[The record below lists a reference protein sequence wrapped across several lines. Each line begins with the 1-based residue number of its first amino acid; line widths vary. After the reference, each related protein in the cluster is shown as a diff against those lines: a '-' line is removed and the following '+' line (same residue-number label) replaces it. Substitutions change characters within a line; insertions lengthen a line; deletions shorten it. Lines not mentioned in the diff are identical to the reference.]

1 MTVFPFTAYRDAV
14 VALSELRR
22 NSVETEVL
30 DFECDPDDPGMV
42 RISVRFFGRCEK
54 SAFEDGT
61 ARQEGGEQTFKGEIV
76 DVDVALGTV
85 LIKAVDSTMPDPS
98 LRLILEPADYLR
110 KLREFAEQCAV
121 EQNEGN
127 EARYVGLRDELLHGG
142 RRSAGGDDGHDEI
155 QCPEYLRAA
164 QHQAVLMAMR
174 KKLSFVWGPPGT
186 GKSYTLGHI
195 AASFIEKGKRVLL
208 ISNTNAAVDVA
219 TFAIDDACTRCS
231 RPLKAGDLI
240 RYARVLARPDGYKD
254 RPHLLEFTKL
264 LQRFAIRERELAEK
278 VRELREGLAG
288 LPAGSDAASKLN
300 FDLAAVLVESKSIGD
315 ERRRQIA
322 QLLHNAK
329 IVTATL
335 TSAMY
340 NGFVASGS
348 FDVILVDEASVMS
361 LAVWP
366 YLLHRFRPDGVRPKF
381 VIAGDPM
388 QLLPVVGGPLDEQ
401 SAHWFENNIYTSLGM
416 IGYAEIRP
424 YMDAGAVTLLT
435 EQTRMRAEICR
446 VVSDQFY
453 DGKLAGDRTDETRP
467 WSPDS
472 GIPNGQIVL
481 LDPGGIQQYS
491 PRSRFAHGA
500 IKNTNVGSALMVEKL
515 IRRMAVEAPVLGD
528 PLEVLV
534 ISPFANQVRYLYD
547 RRLKALAHLGNL
559 RIETTTVHRSQG
571 SEADVVFFDLVDA
584 SAWFLNNPD
593 AYHLWCVA
601 CSRAR
606 RQLFVL
612 GGRDAVRGG
621 EYSGPLFE
629 AYEFSR
635 SV

>member
-14 VALSELRR
+14 VALSKIRR
-22 NSVETEVL
+22 NSAEAEVL
-30 DFECDPDDPGMV
+30 DFECDPDDPSMV

-54 SAFEDGT
+54 SALEDGT
-61 ARQEGGEQTFKGEIV
+61 ARQVGGERAFKGEIV
-76 DVDVALGTV
+76 DVDIALGTV

-98 LRLILEPADYLR
+98 LRLILEPADYLK
-110 KLREFAEQCAV
+110 KLCEFAEQCAA

-127 EARYVGLRDELLHGG
+127 EARYVGLRDELLQGG
-142 RRSAGGDDGHDEI
+142 RRSTGGDEI
-155 QCPEYLRAA
+155 PRPEYLRAA
-164 QHQAVLMAMR
+164 QHQAVIMAVR
-174 KKLSFVWGPPGT
+174 KEFSFVWGPPGT

-195 AASFIEKGKRVLL
+195 AASFIEQGKRVLL

-264 LQRFAIRERELAEK
+264 LQRFAIRERELVEK
-278 VRELREGLAG
+278 ARELREGLAG

-315 ERRRQIA
+315 ERRKQIA
-322 QLLHNAK
+322 QLLHDAK

-340 NGFVASGS
+340 NGFVSSGS

-366 YLLHRFRPDGVRPKF
+366 YLLHRFRPDGARPKF
-381 VIAGDPM
+381 VVAGDPM
-388 QLLPVVGGPLDEQ
+388 QLLPVVVGALDES

-416 IGYAEIRP
+416 MWYAGIRS

-446 VVSDQFY
+446 VVSEGFY
-453 DGKLAGDRTDETRP
+453 GGKLAGDRTDETKP

-481 LDPGGIQQYS
+481 LDPGCIQQYS
-491 PRSRFAHGA
+491 PRSRFARGA
-500 IKNTNVGSALMVEKL
+500 IKNTNVSSALMVERL

-559 RIETTTVHRSQG
+559 RIETATVHRSQG
-571 SEADVVFFDLVDA
+571 LEADIVFLDLVDA
-584 SAWFLNNPD
+584 SAWFLNRPD

-601 CSRAR
+601 CSCAR

-612 GGRDAVRGG
+612 AG
-621 EYSGPLFE
+621 ERALRAGPHSGPLF
-629 AYEFSR
+629 AGHSYQTLG
-635 SV
+635 